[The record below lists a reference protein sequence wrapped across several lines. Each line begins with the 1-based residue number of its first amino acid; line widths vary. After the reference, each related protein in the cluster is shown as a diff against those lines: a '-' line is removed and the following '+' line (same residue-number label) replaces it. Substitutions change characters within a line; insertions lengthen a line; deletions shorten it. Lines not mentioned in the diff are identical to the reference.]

1 VILSDYTVKIAP
13 KVVKITLDQAETD
26 ITIEALNE
34 GESAPNTADVILRDS
49 QNEIKTIS
57 KLKKGNST
65 IVTIIK
71 E

>member
-13 KVVKITLDQAETD
+13 KLVKITLDQAETD

>member
-1 VILSDYTVKIAP
+1 
-13 KVVKITLDQAETD
+13 VVKIPLEQAETD

>member
-1 VILSDYTVKIAP
+1 MLKIP
-13 KVVKITLDQAETD
+13 LEQNETD

-34 GESAPNTADVILRDS
+34 GESAPNTADVILKDS